1 MKKTQFITFYSYKG
15 GVGRTL
21 ALGNIAW
28 EAALNGK
35 KVVIIDFDLEGP
47 GIPSLIPFRKP
58 IEQHLRNSEKHGG
71 LFELIQYFQLHHIIP
86 SISDFYSTE
95 PIIDEDFEDGGAI
108 YIIPAGY
115 EDYKYRDKLQSFD
128 WDRFYEKENGVELFN
143 NLRNII
149 EFQFG
154 DPDLVLIDSRTGLTA
169 IGSICTLLLPDKVVV
184 LTGLNDQNI
193 FGCKSVIDT
202 INEHSEYREK
212 EKYLEP
218 IDIILVASHVPETE
232 EDTLRKKRIEK
243 AIIVFGRKID
253 VTFPYM
259 PILSLEERLLI
270 QEQGKDKEY
279 AGIPVKKYMEL
290 YYLIE
295 KPNRIKNAIDNS
307 EMVYIPAGAF
317 LYGSSDDDKDA
328 RDNEKPQRMID
339 LPAFYMD
346 VYPITNEQFSVFL
359 NKKNPGLNQLK
370 SWINLEGGHAK
381 ERCRI
386 QKSERRGYKAEN
398 GYEKHP
404 VVYVTWYGAEEY
416 AKWAGKRLPTEQEW
430 EKAARGIRGRIY
442 PWGDQFDRE
451 LCNSDES
458 SFKGTT
464 EVDSFLEGSSPYM
477 CCDMVGNVWEWTNSH
492 HENDK
497 DTCMLRGG
505 SWNFNKKF
513 CRCAFRKI
521 EFPYNWNN
529 DIGFRCVKLD
539 KKDDLIGKSKE

>member
-1 MKKTQFITFYSYKG
+1 
-15 GVGRTL
+15 VGRTL
-21 ALGNIAW
+21 SLGNVAW
-28 EAALNGK
+28 EAARNGK
-35 KVVIIDFDLEGP
+35 KVVIIDFDLEAP
-47 GIPSLIPFRKP
+47 GISSIIPFKET
-58 IEQHLRNSEKHGG
+58 IKKHISDKNKKGG
-71 LFELIQYFQLHHIIP
+71 LFEFILDFQKTQEVPSLAAQYT
-86 SISDFYSTE
+86 TE
-95 PIIDEDFEDGGAI
+95 PIIEADFQEGGSI
-108 YIIPAGY
+108 YIIPAGK
-115 EDYKYRDKLQSFD
+115 EDITYKNELQAFN
-128 WDRFYEKENGVELFN
+128 WVKFYKEENGKYLLN
-143 NLRNII
+143 NLRYEII
-149 EFQFG
+149 PEF
-154 DPDLVLIDSRTGLTA
+154 DNPDFVLIDSRTGLTD
-169 IGSICTLLLPDKVVV
+169 IGDICTILLPDKVVIF
-184 LTGLNDQNI
+184 TGLNDQHIN
-193 FGCKSVIDT
+193 GCKSAIDT
-202 INEHSEYREK
+202 IDEHSRLREK
-212 EKYLEP
+212 ENYLKP
-218 IDIILVASHVPETE
+218 IEIILVASHVPETE

-243 AIIVFGRKID
+243 AIMVFGRKID

-270 QEQGKDKEY
+270 EEQGKDKEY

-317 LYGSSDDDKDA
+317 FYGSIDDDKDA

-346 VYPITNEQFSVFL
+346 VYLITNEQFSVFL
-359 NKKNPGLNQLK
+359 NKKNPGISQLK

-497 DTCMLRGG
+497 DTCILRGG
-505 SWNFNKKF
+505 SWNFNNKF

-521 EFPYNWNN
+521 EFPYNRNN